1 MDNKVQRTIRNG
13 VIKYRN
19 ENGRL
24 HRIGGPA
31 VIYPNGDLWYYIDG
45 YFAATPTSIRVAQKI
60 FLD

>member
-13 VIKYRN
+13 IIKYRN
-19 ENGRL
+19 ENGKL

-31 VIYPNGDLWYYIDG
+31 VICPNGVLWYFING
-45 YFAATPTSIRVAQKI
+45 KIATTSASMKAYQKI